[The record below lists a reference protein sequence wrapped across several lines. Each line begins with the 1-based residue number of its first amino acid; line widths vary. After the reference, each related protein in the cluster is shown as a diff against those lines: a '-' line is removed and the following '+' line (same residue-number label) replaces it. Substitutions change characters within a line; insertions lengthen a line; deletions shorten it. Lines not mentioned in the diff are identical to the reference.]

1 MGFSQNDEEKRK
13 GMTIS
18 KIIDLLE
25 WAEDRT
31 NELSDGLA
39 TGETDTEEATCE
51 LAAISDLIAT
61 ARARLEERKAE
72 KKGKAR

>member
-1 MGFSQNDEEKRK
+1 
-13 GMTIS
+13 MTIN

-25 WAEDRT
+25 WAEDLT

-61 ARARLEERKAE
+61 AKANLEERKAE

>member
-1 MGFSQNDEEKRK
+1 
-13 GMTIS
+13 MTIS

-31 NELSDGLA
+31 TELSDGLA

-61 ARARLEERKAE
+61 AKANLEERKAE

>member
-1 MGFSQNDEEKRK
+1 
-13 GMTIS
+13 MTIN

-25 WAEDRT
+25 WAEDWT

-61 ARARLEERKAE
+61 AKANLEERKAE

>member
-1 MGFSQNDEEKRK
+1 MEGEERRE

-31 NELSDGLA
+31 TELSDGLA

-61 ARARLEERKAE
+61 AKANLEERKAE

>member
-1 MGFSQNDEEKRK
+1 
-13 GMTIS
+13 MTIN

-61 ARARLEERKAE
+61 AKANLEERKAE

>member
-1 MGFSQNDEEKRK
+1 
-13 GMTIS
+13 MTIS

-39 TGETDTEEATCE
+39 TGETDTEGATCE

-61 ARARLEERKAE
+61 AKANLEERKAE

>member
-1 MGFSQNDEEKRK
+1 
-13 GMTIS
+13 MTIN

-39 TGETDTEEATCE
+39 AGETDTEEATCE
-51 LAAISDLIAT
+51 LAAISDLIST
-61 ARARLEERKAE
+61 ARARLEERKTKKKAE
-72 KKGKAR
+72 ANG

>member
-1 MGFSQNDEEKRK
+1 
-13 GMTIS
+13 MTIS

-51 LAAISDLIAT
+51 LSAISDLIAT
-61 ARARLEERKAE
+61 AKANLEERKAE